1 VGQHF
6 VGGDMEIEIWK
17 YDPELF
23 AREGV
28 VDPLSLYL
36 SLKDTKDEPFQMAL
50 EQQVLSVSQCHI
62 IYRF

>member
-1 VGQHF
+1 
-6 VGGDMEIEIWK
+6 MEIEIWK